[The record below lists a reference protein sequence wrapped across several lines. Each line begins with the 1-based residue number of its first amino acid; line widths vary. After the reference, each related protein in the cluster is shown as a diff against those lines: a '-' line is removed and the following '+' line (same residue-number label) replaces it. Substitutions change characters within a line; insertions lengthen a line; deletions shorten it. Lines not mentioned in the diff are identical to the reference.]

1 VPRSPAAELL
11 RAVTAALSADD
22 EGRLPGELRRGEPGE
37 LEWSDGVLSVPVA
50 GVGTLF
56 VTTPPPDEDLLAA
69 AEAAGALISLWNDT
83 REYDARRRAM
93 LDVAFDSVV
102 TMDERGYVLAVNRAA
117 ERTFGYGAHEMV
129 GRLVADVIIPPSLR
143 EAHRAGLERYL
154 RTGRGPVVG
163 RRVELT
169 AMRKDGSEFPVELVV
184 TRPDVPGERV
194 FYGYLRDLTARY
206 RAEATLHRLADEQA
220 ALRRVATAV
229 AAELDPSQLF
239 ELVTEEVARLLE
251 AETAALMRF
260 DGDVAV
266 TVGAHNKPGVR
277 GVPVGTEMPLR
288 ADTAAGRVF
297 RTGAP
302 ARIDDYD
309 ALDGEVARELQR
321 VGFRSSVAAPVF
333 LGGRL
338 WGAMVLLSVNEQR
351 FPEDAEQRIAYF
363 AELAAQALAN
373 AQAREEL
380 GASRAR
386 IVQAGDEE
394 RRRLE
399 RNLHDGAQQRLV
411 SLALMLR
418 LAARRHPDDEDLAR
432 AGEELSHALQELR
445 ELARGIHPAV
455 LTERGLEPALRAL
468 ADRAPVPV
476 ELDFV
481 PTSRLPGPVE
491 AAAYYVVSEALTN
504 VAKYA
509 GASLVRVRVE
519 QNGTSALIEVTDDGA
534 GGADPRGGSGL
545 RGLADR
551 VEALGGRLTVESP
564 LGEGTTLRAALPI
577 SGNPPT

>member
-1 VPRSPAAELL
+1 M
-11 RAVTAALSADD
+11 LSI
-22 EGRLPGELRRGEPGE
+22 
-37 LEWSDGVLSVPVA
+37 PVA
-50 GVGTLF
+50 GVGTLL
-56 VTTPPPDEDLLAA
+56 VETPAPDDDLLAA
-69 AEAAGALISLWNDT
+69 AESAGAQIALWNDA
-83 REYDARRRAM
+83 RVFEARRRAM

-102 TMDERGYVLAVNRAA
+102 TMDEGGVVLAVNRAA
-117 ERTFGYGAHEMV
+117 ERTFGYSADEMV
-129 GRLVADVIIPPSLR
+129 GRPVADLIIPPALR
-143 EAHRAGLERYL
+143 DAHREGLARYL
-154 RTGRGPVVG
+154 KTGRGPVVG

-169 AMRKDGSEFPVELVV
+169 AMRADGSEFPVELVV
-184 TRPDVPGERV
+184 TRPEVPGERV

-206 RAEATLHRLADEQA
+206 RTEASLHRLADEQA

-229 AAELDPSQLF
+229 AAESDPSALF
-239 ELVTEEVARLLE
+239 ELVTEEVGRLLE
-251 AETAALMRF
+251 AQTAALMRF
-260 DGDVAV
+260 DGDNAIA
-266 TVGAHNKPGVR
+266 VGAFNKPGVR

-302 ARIDDYD
+302 ARIENYD
-309 ALDGEVARELQR
+309 ALDGVVARELRR
-321 VGFRSSVAAPVF
+321 VGFHSSVAAPVF

-373 AQAREEL
+373 AQAREDL
-380 GASRAR
+380 SASRAR

-418 LAARRHPDDEDLAR
+418 LAARRHPDDGDLSR

-476 ELDFV
+476 DLEFTPED
-481 PTSRLPGPVE
+481 RLPGPVE

-509 GASLVRVRVE
+509 GASFVRVRVDRSD
-519 QNGTSALIEVTDDGA
+519 GATLLEVADDGA
-534 GGADPRGGSGL
+534 GGADPSGGSGL

-551 VEALGGRLTVESP
+551 VEALGGRLTVDSP
-564 LGEGTTLRAALPI
+564 LGEGTTLRAELP
-577 SGNPPT
+577 T